1 MKRTLF
7 LAIALTVALTAGAK
21 DKVVKNPVF
30 ARGRTALTPRTVTL
44 GKTCTTVSFRY
55 MGGGWSL
62 SAEAHLEAEGKTY
75 RMIGGTVYTKQE
87 DGTRG
92 AGEPIDPAKHYN
104 RANDSLV
111 LVFEPLDPGIK
122 LVDFIEEEGSNFNL
136 YGIRLDGKL
145 YPFVLGKPKPYP
157 YSMNEPLPAIVPQY
171 GRAKYTMRILKEDG
185 TLEMPVMFGMNNK
198 FSNAQYLDFSADN
211 CSYQIEASSTY
222 EAPVGVP
229 DGSNQFRIMMIPGY
243 ETYVRADAK
252 AYRATRVGHKLPT
265 DRIIQFE
272 GPIADLQQV
281 RYTERFPYY
290 DLMSETIDELWN
302 KTLNRI
308 RSCEQNKTYS
318 RRQKDFARLFV
329 ENYYIRHYLN
339 FVKQGKA
346 NMQDAHA
353 QELQLLRD
361 GRSFY
366 LIGEDDYLDYAHAN
380 DIGGVVT
387 EWMEGYR
394 RAMNMARRI
403 QKTELMPESAFDT
416 IPELFQK
423 ELRDMNDST
432 RVAIERLRSTASD
445 VRVMD
450 TPNCAGEDFLDHVV
464 SENPDVVLFFDFW
477 ATWCGPCMR
486 GIHAMEPL
494 KSEWAGRPIR
504 FVYVTNESSPLIQ
517 WSQQIATMPGLHYR
531 LPDTVWKQIPN
542 LDGIPQYYIFDRHGD
557 RFFEQGGFG
566 TIEPLQQKI
575 NEALAR

>member
-1 MKRTLF
+1 
-7 LAIALTVALTAGAK
+7 
-21 DKVVKNPVF
+21 
-30 ARGRTALTPRTVTL
+30 
-44 GKTCTTVSFRY
+44 

-450 TPNCAGEDFLDHVV
+450 TPNGAGEDFLDHVV

-517 WSQQIATMPGLHYR
+517 WSQQIATMPGLHYH

-542 LDGIPQYYIFDRHGD
+542 LDGIPQYYIYDRHGD